1 MVCRVACGALLAAGI
16 PATVRKEPCRRLSG
30 NFRAYFSTKEE
41 AEAFAADPA
50 NWPVYKGD
58 IAHLCGKCG
67 RWHLSRVEW
76 LVPESARR
84 MTSVN

>member
-1 MVCRVACGALLAAGI
+1 VNNEFL
-16 PATVRKEPCRRLSG
+16 EPCRRWSG
-30 NFRAYFSTKEE
+30 AYRAHFPSKKA
-41 AEAFAADPA
+41 AEAFAADSA
-50 NWPVYKGD
+50 NTDYHGD
-58 IAHLCGKCG
+58 LARQCGKCG

>member
-1 MVCRVACGALLAAGI
+1 MDKTL
-16 PATVRKEPCRRLSG
+16 EPCRASG
-30 NFRAYFSTKEE
+30 SFRAYFPSKEA

-50 NWPVYKGD
+50 NTDYYGD
-58 IAHLCGKCG
+58 IAHRCGKCG

-76 LVPESARR
+76 LVPEHQRG